1 MGRKK
6 NPNSIS
12 NYFNEDIEKAILDYN
27 IAKTQD
33 EKDRLFRKIYPA
45 ISKVSEVFYNKVKP
59 TYVDG
64 EPLEI
69 QMDCI
74 SYLTERLDKIKEG
87 KGKAFSYM
95 TVCARN
101 YYIQQNMFAY
111 AKVGKVVNSSQL
123 PETFDMVD
131 IVSDRT
137 EEMEASA
144 DLLQAFA
151 DYLEENIELLCV
163 MAARKSK
170 PVIQAVI
177 DLIRDV
183 DNVQNFNR
191 RDIMNSLTEINGLK
205 IDRHYITTVFNR
217 ITTHYE
223 IFKREWLKTGKP
235 MKYWDKSHLT
245 PEEIDFCIKNYT
257 PIHRTMG
264 IIGLAKKF
272 GVEQYEVRKELSKV
286 GLASI

>member
-6 NPNSIS
+6 NPEN
-12 NYFNEDIEKAILDYN
+12 NYFHEGIEQAILEYN
-27 IAKTQD
+27 VAKTQD
-33 EKDRLFRKIYPA
+33 EKDRLFRIIYPA
-45 ISKVSEVFYNKVKP
+45 ISKVAQVFYNKVKP
-59 TYVDG
+59 TYMDG
-64 EPLEI
+64 EPMDI

-74 SYLTERLDKIKEG
+74 SYLTERLHRIKEG

-101 YYIQQNMFAY
+101 YYIQQNVLAY
-111 AKVGKVVNSSQL
+111 AKVGKVINSSEL

-144 DLLQAFA
+144 DLLNAFC
-151 DYLEENIELLCV
+151 DYLEEHIDEL
-163 MAARKSK
+163 AIATSRKSK
-170 PVIQAVI
+170 PVLKAVI
-177 DLIRDV
+177 NLIRDI

-191 RDIMNSLTEINGLK
+191 RDIMNSLTEIDGLK
-205 IDRHYITTVFNR
+205 IDRHYITVVFNR

-235 MKYWDKSHLT
+235 IPFWNKNHLT
-245 PEEIDFCIKNYT
+245 QEEIDFCVQNYT
-257 PIHRTMG
+257 PIHRKLG